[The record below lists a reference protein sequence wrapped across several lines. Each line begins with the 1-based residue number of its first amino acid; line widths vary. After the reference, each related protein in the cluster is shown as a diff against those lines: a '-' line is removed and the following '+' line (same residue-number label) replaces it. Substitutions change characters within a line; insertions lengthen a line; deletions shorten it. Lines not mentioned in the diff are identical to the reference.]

1 MPRIS
6 IDRREI
12 DVPPGT
18 TLLHAAQQLGIEIPT
33 LCFLEGLRPA
43 TSCLVC
49 TVKIL
54 DRNRL
59 VPACGTVATDGMV
72 VESDTPEVH
81 QVRRTA
87 LELLLSD
94 HVGDCLAPCHFAC
107 PCHMDIPLMLRQIAD
122 DSPREAI
129 VTIKNDIALPAVLG
143 RICPKPCEK
152 GCRRN
157 AADGAVSVC
166 QLKRYAADADLA
178 SQNPYLPEC
187 RPDTG
192 RRVAIVGAGP
202 TGLSAAYYLRRLG
215 HACTILEKEP
225 SLGGR
230 LRRETSPDELPRDV
244 LDAEIAQIV
253 RLGVEVRLGTAVA
266 ADNAS
271 GGPSL
276 SDLRQQF
283 DAVLL
288 ACGSGIVP
296 AAFGLAA
303 TESPSS
309 KKSTAESRVIPV
321 DKESFQTSLPGVF
334 AAGNAIRAR
343 GMVVRSVADGKEVA
357 QSIDEHL
364 SSDPATR
371 ASARHKPF
379 SVRIGKLAE
388 GEIDAFLANAS
399 TAPRL
404 DAGTQEEG
412 GAELGFSVAEAVDQA
427 GRCLHCDCQALT
439 SCKLRRYAAQYGADP
454 NRFRGQRRLFRQISQ
469 QSQVIYEPGKCIDCG
484 LCIQIAAQAGEP
496 LGLTFVGRGFDVRIG
511 VPFNRTLEE
520 ALTRVADECIA
531 VCPTGALAFKTAQ
544 LVEITLQRR

>member
-1 MPRIS
+1 M
-6 IDRREI
+6 E
-12 DVPPGT
+12 
-18 TLLHAAQQLGIEIPT
+18 AAERLGIEIPT
-33 LCFLEGLRPA
+33 LCFLPGLHPA

-59 VPACGTVATDGMV
+59 VPACGTVATEGME
-72 VESDTPEVH
+72 VESDTSEVH

-107 PCHMDIPLMLRQIAD
+107 PCHMDIPLMLRQIAGED
-122 DSPREAI
+122 LREAI

-143 RICPKPCEK
+143 RVCPKPCEK

-166 QLKRYAADADLA
+166 QLKRYAADIDLA
-178 SQNPYLPEC
+178 SDNPHLPEC

-202 TGLSAAYYLRRLG
+202 TGLSAAYYLRRQG
-215 HACTILEKEP
+215 HACTLFEKEQ

-230 LRRETSPDELPRDV
+230 LRRETSPEELPRDT

-253 RLGVEVRLGTAVA
+253 RLGVEVRLATAVVA
-266 ADNAS
+266 EGS
-271 GGPSL
+271 GGGPSL
-276 SDLRQQF
+276 AELRQQF

-303 TESPSS
+303 AEAPKGQASP
-309 KKSTAESRVIPV
+309 ADSRAVAV
-321 DKESFQTSLPGVF
+321 DKESFQTSLAGVF

-357 QSIDEHL
+357 QSIDRYL

-371 ASARHKPF
+371 EPARQKPF
-379 SVRIGKLAE
+379 SVRIGKLAD
-388 GEIDAFLANAS
+388 GEIDSFLA
-399 TAPRL
+399 TAGAAARL
-404 DAGTQEEG
+404 DADTRGEG
-412 GAELGFSVAEAVDQA
+412 RAAQAFSSAEAVQQA
-427 GRCLHCDCQALT
+427 GRCLHCDCRAVT
-439 SCKLRRYAAQYGADP
+439 GCKLRRYAAQYGADP

-511 VPFNRTLEE
+511 VPFDRTLEE
-520 ALTRVADECIA
+520 ALTKVAAECVA
-531 VCPTGALAFKTAQ
+531 ACPTGALAFKTVQ
-544 LVEITLQRR
+544 LIELTLPTR